1 MPVAEELGFFSSY
14 SGWGNSIKTTT
25 MLVERAGNKAA
36 QHVFFPTSTHIII
49 QNRVGQFTSFM
60 ASKTEDFY
68 PTSRASACYRKL
80 YIIARDFGAK
90 TGENLCQIKR
100 F

>member
-1 MPVAEELGFFSSY
+1 
-14 SGWGNSIKTTT
+14 

-36 QHVFFPTSTHIII
+36 QHIFFPTGTHIII

-68 PTSRASACYRKL
+68 PTSRAPACYRKL
-80 YIIARDFGAK
+80 VIIARNFGAK
-90 TGENLCQIKR
+90 TGENLRQIKH
-100 F
+100 FDSFLSLTNVANSTP